1 MSELV
6 TGEAVVLDLPVA
18 YFPGRIAALLI
29 DYAIQL
35 VLLIGFGFAMAALLG
50 SLNDDYLIAAYLA
63 LYVAIAIGYPTA
75 FETLTRGK
83 TPGKMALGIRVVGDD
98 GSPVRFRQAFVRS
111 LVGLFELASLV
122 LMPVALITSL
132 GSAKGKRL
140 GDMFAGTYVVQDRM
154 PARPPLHRDFA
165 VVPFP
170 LEGWAQTAEVS
181 RLSPAVRR
189 AERRGPRGPRPPAG
203 QRCRSAGEPAAAA
216 RNAAPGIP
224 RRGPGCPARAGS
236 SQARSFPGASC
247 RASPGDASGAGPG
260 LASTGGSA
268 SRPAGSGCAAAGTA
282 RGRPGRFWLRPARLT
297 SFPAVI
303 RRPGRSGSLPPGIQ
317 VALLGFRQLID
328 PGAE

>member
-181 RLSPAVRR
+181 RLSPQTADAAASYLRRFGELNAGAREALGLQLANAVAAQVSPPPPPGTPPPAYLAAVLAVRR
-189 AERRGPRGPRPPAG
+189 ERDQARLAASR
-203 QRCRSAGEPAAAA
+203 EPAAGPALA
-216 RNAAPGIP
+216 MPAAPV
-224 RRGPGCPARAGS
+224 PAWPAPAAQPAVPLA
-236 SQARSFPGASC
+236 QAAQPPEP
-247 RASPGDASGAGPG
+247 PGDAPAASGFAP
-260 LASTGGSA
+260 
-268 SRPAGSGCAAAGTA
+268 PA
-282 RGRPGRFWLRPARLT
+282 
-297 SFPAVI
+297 
-303 RRPGRSGSLPPGIQ
+303 
-317 VALLGFRQLID
+317 
-328 PGAE
+328 